1 MFGATTFVAGFLL
14 RPVVWP
20 GQAQQ
25 ETAAEPDAVVE
36 LPQQELNAEELAAR
50 GYISLETLKVR
61 IDDGEIQWYDGTVW
75 HTAATVEKMEKED
88 KFYVAEEDFQNFE
101 EQMKQQLEDCRAE
114 QESVGEQGETL
125 LVGQKAE
132 PKPTEK
138 PKSDKPAV
146 TTSVTVPVFVPEPTA
161 PPENNVGGNPGGGDS
176 GNSGNTGGGNTGGGN
191 TSGGDSGNTGGDN
204 TGGDSGNSGTDT
216 GDGENME
223 WSDDYL

>member
-1 MFGATTFVAGFLL
+1 MFGAATFVVGFLL

-36 LPQQELNAEELAAR
+36 PPQQELNAEELAAR

-88 KFYVAEEDFQNFE
+88 KFYVAEEDFRNFE
-101 EQMKQQLEDCRAE
+101 EQMKQQLEGRRAE

-125 LVGQKAE
+125 LVGQKVE

-146 TTSVTVPVFVPEPTA
+146 TTPVTVPVFVPEPTA
-161 PPENNVGGNPGGGDS
+161 PPENNVGGNTGGGDS
-176 GNSGNTGGGNTGGGN
+176 GNSGNTGGGDSGTSGNIGGGN
-191 TSGGDSGNTGGDN
+191 PGGGTTGNA
-204 TGGDSGNSGTDT
+204 
-216 GDGENME
+216 
-223 WSDDYL
+223 